1 MQRILPL
8 TLQYYSR
15 SIRISWRGFG
25 FLAFGIIR
33 WYRERII
40 PITCTIPSEKN
51 ITLPGAFF
59 WMPEMRQTSAK
70 QNILQ
75 VMHSLYVVCL
85 IIEIETICEV
95 LQVAQGRV
103 GRARKDMMIHN

>member
-1 MQRILPL
+1 
-8 TLQYYSR
+8 
-15 SIRISWRGFG
+15 
-25 FLAFGIIR
+25 
-33 WYRERII
+33 
-40 PITCTIPSEKN
+40 
-51 ITLPGAFF
+51 
-59 WMPEMRQTSAK
+59 MPEMRQTSAK